1 MKNKRKLLEWF
12 LMINIVVL
20 GALVGFGIKKYY
32 NGEPVDLS
40 YLLNSVILIVGGF
53 TAYYHLIKK

>member
-1 MKNKRKLLEWF
+1 
-12 LMINIVVL
+12 MINIVVL